1 MVSDP
6 SSAKRSA
13 SNAKFAIVSS
23 RVVTGGSTIPAAV
36 VVQDDTIID
45 VVDSADLPDGI
56 RIEDVGD
63 LVVSPGLIDAHVH
76 VNEPGRTEWEGFES
90 ATSAAAA
97 GGVTTIIDMPLNSS
111 PVTTNAE
118 NLRLKR
124 EAATGKCHVDVGFY
138 AGLVPGN
145 EDQIEGLLQQG
156 VMGVKAFLCDS
167 GLDEFPAAGEAE
179 LRGALKKLAGTGVPL
194 LAHAEIIPVDFK
206 TQIDDPASYIQY
218 ANSRPP
224 KFELLAIELLIKL
237 CREFDSPIHIVH
249 LATAEALEMIK
260 SAKQEGLKLSV
271 ETCPHYF
278 YFCQSDI
285 SDGQTSYKC
294 APPIR
299 DKDNRD
305 RIVDAIAN
313 GLIETIGSDHSPCTP
328 DLKSLPTSQS
338 PGDFTKAW
346 GGIAGLQLTLP
357 VTRTVGQ
364 QSGWSFEMMA
374 ERLSSRPADL
384 FGLTRKGR
392 IEAGFA
398 ADLVV
403 WDPDSA
409 FVVAGKELFHRHP
422 VTPYEGRELKGTVSR
437 TFVSGKLVFD
447 SGKLTTGYY
456 GTLLKRRTI

>member
-1 MVSDP
+1 MANDSG
-6 SSAKRSA
+6 SAAGSQ
-13 SNAKFAIVSS
+13 FAIVSS
-23 RVVTGGSTIPAAV
+23 RVVTGGRTIPAAV
-36 VVQDDTIID
+36 VINGDSIID
-45 VVDSADLPDGI
+45 VVDPAELPKEI
-56 RIEDVGD
+56 QAEDVGD

-76 VNEPGRTEWEGFES
+76 VNEPGRTEWEGFET
-90 ATSAAAA
+90 ATAAAAA

-111 PVTTNAE
+111 PVTTSVE

-124 EAATGKCHVDVGFY
+124 EAAAGKCHVDVGFY

-145 EDQIEGLLQQG
+145 EDQIDGLVGEGVL
-156 VMGVKAFLCDS
+156 GVKAFLCDS

-179 LRGALKKLAGTGVPL
+179 LRRGLKKLAGTGVPL
-194 LAHAEIIPVDFK
+194 LAHAEIVPEDFK

-224 KFELLAIELLIKL
+224 KFELLAIELLISL

-249 LATAEALEMIK
+249 LATAQALEMIN

-305 RIVDAIAN
+305 RIVDAITN
-313 GLIETIGSDHSPCTP
+313 GLIETIGSDHSPCPP
-328 DLKSLPTSQS
+328 DLKSLPTNQS
-338 PGDFTKAW
+338 PGDFSKAW

-357 VTRTVGQ
+357 VTWTVGQ
-364 QSGWSFEMMA
+364 QCGWSFEMLA
-374 ERLSSRPADL
+374 QRLSERPADL
-384 FGLTRKGR
+384 FGLPRKGR
-392 IEAGFA
+392 IEAGMA

-403 WDPDSA
+403 WDPDSSL
-409 FVVAGKELFHRHP
+409 VVAGEELFHRHP
-422 VTPYEGRELKGTVSR
+422 VKPYEGRQLSGTVSR
-437 TFVSGKLVFD
+437 TYVRGKLVFD
-447 SGKLTTGYY
+447 SGKLTAGHH
-456 GTLLKRRTI
+456 GKLLKRRTT

>member
-1 MVSDP
+1 MVSAPGSTSAD
-6 SSAKRSA
+6 SSS
-13 SNAKFAIVSS
+13 KFAIISS
-23 RVVTGGSTIPAAV
+23 RVVTGGRTTPAAV
-36 VVQDDTIID
+36 VIQDDTIID
-45 VVDSADLPDGI
+45 VVDPAELPKGI
-56 RIEDVGD
+56 QIEDVGE

-76 VNEPGRTEWEGFES
+76 INEPGRTEWEGFET

-111 PVTTNAE
+111 PVTTSVE

-124 EAATGKCHVDVGFY
+124 EAAAGKCHVDVGFY

-145 EDQIEGLLQQG
+145 EDQIVSLIGEGVL
-156 VMGVKAFLCDS
+156 GVKAFLCDS

-179 LRGALKKLAGTGVPL
+179 LRGALKTLAGTGVPL
-194 LAHAEIIPVDFK
+194 LAHAEIIPADFK
-206 TQIDDPASYIQY
+206 TQIDDPASYVQY

-237 CREFDSPIHIVH
+237 CREFDSPVHIVH
-249 LATAEALEMIK
+249 LATAQALEMIE

-278 YFCQSDI
+278 YFCQSEI

-299 DKDNRD
+299 DAENRD
-305 RIVDAIAN
+305 RIVAAIAD
-313 GLIETIGSDHSPCTP
+313 GLIETIGSDHSPCP
-328 DLKSLPTSQS
+328 PELKSLPTDDS
-338 PGDFTKAW
+338 PGDFSKAW

-357 VTRTVGQ
+357 VTWTVGGQ
-364 QSGWSFEMMA
+364 RDWSFEMLA

-384 FGLTRKGR
+384 FGLTRKGK
-392 IEAGFA
+392 IETGFL

-403 WDPDSA
+403 WDPDSS
-409 FVVAGKELFHRHP
+409 FVVAGNELFHRHD
-422 VTPYEGRELKGTVSR
+422 VTPYEGRRLSGKVDR
-437 TFVSGKLVFD
+437 TYVGGKLVFD
-447 SGKLTTGYY
+447 SGKLTTEHHGK
-456 GTLLKRRTI
+456 LLKRRSI